1 MNLDIGHML
10 NDWEFDPD
18 EFHARQI
25 KGKDGVEK
33 IQIRIDMGILQLEMA
48 GRPDGQRPHGFA
60 SLLEYYEEMVET
72 HELDAET
79 GEPFLLEGEECEAL
93 FQEAWQYYHRYLSLF
108 YLEDYDG
115 VVEDTEHT
123 LRIFNLV
130 QTYADNEDDKWY
142 FEQYYPHAVMMQ
154 ARGLA
159 MKALDQ
165 ELYAVALE
173 QVRKGIVRIEQFIED
188 WEDELLEEDLPELA
202 FLNDWYEELEKERPL
217 SQEEQLERDLVT
229 AVEAENFEEAARLRD
244 KLKTIKPR
252 SRQGFSKPEFLRRRP
267 GSPPDSAIT

>member
-1 MNLDIGHML
+1 MSLDIGHML

-25 KGKDGVEK
+25 RGKNGVEK

-48 GRPDGQRPHGFA
+48 GRPDGQQPHGFA
-60 SLLEYYEEMVET
+60 SLLEYYEEMIEA
-72 HELDAET
+72 HEQDIET

-123 LRIFNLV
+123 LRIFSLV
-130 QTYADNEDDKWY
+130 QTFADNEDDKWY

-154 ARGLA
+154 ARGRA
-159 MKALDQ
+159 MKALDK
-165 ELYAVALE
+165 EHYGGALE
-173 QVRKGIVRIEQFIED
+173 EVRKGIVRIEQFIEN
-188 WEDELLEEDLPELA
+188 WEEELLEEDLPELA
-202 FLNDWYEELEKERPL
+202 FLTDWYEELEKERPL
-217 SQEEQLERDLVT
+217 SQEEQLERELRT

-244 KLKTIKPR
+244 KLKTIQPR
-252 SRQGFSKPEFLRRRP
+252 SRGSYGKAEVMRP
-267 GSPPDSAIT
+267 RPSSPPDSSS